1 MFNSKQPSLDD
12 LPTNRQL
19 LRSTAIAFVSAIFLL
34 ITVVMPSE
42 FAIDITGTGRL
53 LGLTQMGEVKAQI
66 KAEQTPNDML
76 KTGVETASSPAPTQN
91 VNTQMPET
99 AQVVPSNQVIDTPV
113 SSSDNRT
120 IALRRDQQVI
130 ELKPNQGAEVK
141 LQMQKGQK
149 VKYYWTANGGKVNYD
164 THGDPINPPKGF
176 YFGYGKGRAT
186 SDDSGMLIAEFDG
199 KHGWFWRNRSDE
211 TITITLKTQGEYASI
226 KRVL

>member
-1 MFNSKQPSLDD
+1 MFNSKQPLLDD
-12 LPTNRQL
+12 LPTNQQL
-19 LRSTAIAFVSAIFLL
+19 IRSTVIAFISAIFLL

-66 KAEQTPNDML
+66 KAEQTPVNAL
-76 KTGVETASSPAPTQN
+76 KPEAETVSSP
-91 VNTQMPET
+91 
-99 AQVVPSNQVIDTPV
+99 VPDKPLKSKKRESEQIVPVTVIDTPV
-113 SSSDNRT
+113 SGSDNNLQT
-120 IALRRDQQVI
+120 TRRDQQVI

-141 LQMQKGQK
+141 MQMQKGQK

-164 THGDPINPPKGF
+164 THGDPINAEKGF
-176 YFGYGKGRAT
+176 YYGYGKGR
-186 SDDSGMLIAEFDG
+186 SIGDDSGTLIAEFDG
-199 KHGWFWRNRSDE
+199 KHGWFWRNRSED